1 MAAAV
6 KEAEVEAKDTCNQ
19 TSASTKPITSS
30 SSDAATSHLQ
40 HLAVQVQ
47 HNLRYQHE
55 WTDLRIHTR
64 LPRELDRC
72 GRAVSGP
79 LITGVPPQRLYIHP
93 DEQIEIIKRE
103 QEKQTAEKHD
113 GKDDV
118 DRKSAGGGDDGD
130 DNGKGKG
137 KGNSNGNGNGN
148 GNGDGDGNRVEP
160 ALKPVTEWVLPTHLR
175 EKWSLKMFADVFD
188 TMDQSQRDEDASG
201 ERSVAEHGTRS
212 ADGPPPRKTDGA
224 KRILLATVSD
234 DSTVVYY
241 IIHDGL
247 VKPRQN

>member
-6 KEAEVEAKDTCNQ
+6 EEAKAEAKAEGTDTCNQ
-19 TSASTKPITSS
+19 ASTLTKFIKSS
-30 SSDAATSHLQ
+30 SSDAAATSHLQ
-40 HLAVQVQ
+40 YLALQVQ
-47 HNLRYQHE
+47 YNLRYQHE

-72 GRAVSGP
+72 SRAVSGP

-103 QEKQTAEKHD
+103 QEKKTPEKHD
-113 GKDDV
+113 VKDDV
-118 DRKSAGGGDDGD
+118 DRKIADGGRDGGH
-130 DNGKGKG
+130 DNDE
-137 KGNSNGNGNGN
+137 GNGNG
-148 GNGDGDGNRVEP
+148 VEP

-175 EKWSLKMFADVFD
+175 EKWSLKMFAEVFD
-188 TMDQSQRDEDASG
+188 AMDQIQREEDASRSG
-201 ERSVAEHGTRS
+201 EKSVAEQGTQS
-212 ADGPPPRKTDGA
+212 AADGPAPRKTDGA